1 MILRK
6 IKSPQQKFKWLNT
19 EFPWAFPM
27 SLGKWQCGQSLSILS
42 FLELPDLANKKT
54 GQKKASKQRER
65 RAWPRLCFRWIIN
78 NSYMTVPKVLH
89 GTCSAIWNAAITQL
103 FFFFFLSDT
112 ITPFLSSP
120 GTFIAFCHSETTP
133 FLFSPGTFTAFCHSE
148 TWLIPVFKITLCTKL
163 LLPLNLRQTLEELHS
178 GGFRITE

>member
-27 SLGKWQCGQSLSILS
+27 SLGKWQCGQNLSILS

-103 FFFFFLSDT
+103 FFFFFSVWHHYPF
-112 ITPFLSSP
+112 PFLSWDIHCFLSLRDHP
-120 GTFIAFCHSETTP
+120 FP
-133 FLFSPGTFTAFCHSE
+133 FLSWDIHCFLSLRDLAHPRFQNYFMHQTSSASE
-148 TWLIPVFKITLCTKL
+148 PQADIRRT
-163 LLPLNLRQTLEELHS
+163 PLRWV
-178 GGFRITE
+178 

>member
-27 SLGKWQCGQSLSILS
+27 SLGKWQCGQNLSILS

-103 FFFFFLSDT
+103 FFFFFCLTPLPLSFPLLGHSLLFVT
-112 ITPFLSSP
+112 QRPPLSFSLLGHSLLFVTQRPGSSP
-120 GTFIAFCHSETTP
+120 
-133 FLFSPGTFTAFCHSE
+133 FS
-148 TWLIPVFKITLCTKL
+148 KL
-163 LLPLNLRQTLEELHS
+163 LYAPNFFCLWTS
-178 GGFRITE
+178 GRH